1 MNNFHDEEIFGIDYD
16 NEQQKLFLRTK
27 NHNILEFK
35 NVVFFEQKNF
45 SMQNVIFDIHKYDS
59 KGLPAFLLEQFP
71 ILSFFQGENEM
82 YDILYISPSAGLE
95 MVIVMRD
102 YKDTGL

>member
-45 SMQNVIFDIHKYDS
+45 SMQNVIFDM
-59 KGLPAFLLEQFP
+59 GL
-71 ILSFFQGENEM
+71 S
-82 YDILYISPSAGLE
+82 
-95 MVIVMRD
+95 
-102 YKDTGL
+102 

>member
-16 NEQQKLFLRTK
+16 DEQHKLFLRTK
-27 NHNILEFK
+27 SHKMLEFK

-45 SMQNVIFDIHKYDS
+45 SMQNVIFDIHQYDS

-71 ILSFFQGENEM
+71 ILRFFQGKNEM
-82 YDILYISPSAGLE
+82 YDILYINPSTGLE
-95 MVIVMRD
+95 MVIIIGD
-102 YKDTGL
+102 CKNTEL

>member
-1 MNNFHDEEIFGIDYD
+1 MMKKFLVSTTIMNSINY
-16 NEQQKLFLRTK
+16 FLRTK

-71 ILSFFQGENEM
+71 VLSFFQGKNEM
-82 YDILYISPSAGLE
+82 YDILYISPSTGLE
-95 MVIVMRD
+95 MVIIIGD
-102 YKDTGL
+102 CKNTEL

>member
-16 NEQQKLFLRTK
+16 DEQHKLFLRTK
-27 NHNILEFK
+27 NHKMLEFK

-45 SMQNVIFDIHKYDS
+45 SMQNVIFDIHQYDS

-71 ILSFFQGENEM
+71 ILSFFKEKM
-82 YDILYISPSAGLE
+82 KYMIFYTSTHLPDW
-95 MVIVMRD
+95 
-102 YKDTGL
+102 KW

>member
-1 MNNFHDEEIFGIDYD
+1 MMKKFLVSTTIMNSINY
-16 NEQQKLFLRTK
+16 FLRTK

-71 ILSFFQGENEM
+71 ILSFFQGKNEM

-95 MVIVMRD
+95 MVIVIGD
-102 YKDTGL
+102 CKNTEL

>member
-16 NEQQKLFLRTK
+16 NEQHKLFLRTK
-27 NHNILEFK
+27 NHKILEFK

-45 SMQNVIFDIHKYDS
+45 SMQNVIFDIHEYDS

-71 ILSFFQGENEM
+71 VLGFFQGKSEM
-82 YDILYISPSAGLE
+82 YDILYISPSTGLE
-95 MVIVMRD
+95 MVIVMEN
-102 YKDTGL
+102 YKNTEL